1 LKTGEKMLDDFD
13 GTGYIDDEDEIATHE
28 MTFVEQIVM
37 LGLMGTAMILMFL
50 LVILILQMS

>member
-1 LKTGEKMLDDFD
+1 MLDDFD